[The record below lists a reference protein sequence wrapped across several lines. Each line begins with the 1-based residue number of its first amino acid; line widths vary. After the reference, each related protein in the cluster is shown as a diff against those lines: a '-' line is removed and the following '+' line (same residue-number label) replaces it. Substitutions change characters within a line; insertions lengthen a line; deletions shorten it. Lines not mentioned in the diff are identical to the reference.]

1 MPPLKVAGNLTWL
14 FFETLHKRCN
24 PNDVISKPE
33 ILAVELHAKLLR
45 FVAVVARAPVTAYVN
60 PIGGGL
66 GPTGGCLG
74 PPMRTLTR

>member
-45 FVAVVARAPVTAYVN
+45 FVAVVARALVTAHVN
-60 PIGGGL
+60 PMTCTWAPSPRRMLRG
-66 GPTGGCLG
+66 
-74 PPMRTLTR
+74 